1 MRFNTRGL
9 ILSAL
14 LFSAITAVFFVAFN
28 FFTDQKQT
36 AGVIVSENLFQRTVE
51 LRGQTIHVSIA
62 NTPQAHEA
70 GLGGRTGLAPD
81 EGMLFIFREEGKH
94 VFWMKD
100 MSFPIDI
107 VWIASDGRVVYLA
120 QNVSPDTYPMSFVST
135 APARYVLEL
144 PAGFSS
150 EYAVIIGDIVRL

>member
-1 MRFNTRGL
+1 MKFNTRRL
-9 ILSAL
+9 ILFIL
-14 LFSAITAVFFVAFN
+14 LFSAITAVFFVATN
-28 FFTDQKQT
+28 FYTDQKQKT
-36 AGVIVSENLFQRTVE
+36 EVIVSEDLSQRTVE
-51 LRGQTIHVSIA
+51 LRGQTIRVSIA
-62 NTPQAHEA
+62 DTPRTHEA
-70 GLGGRTGLAPD
+70 GLGGRAGLAPD

-150 EYAVIIGDIVRL
+150 EYGVIIGDIVRL